1 MALVMGPMS
10 CDTHSMAESTFPVTE
25 RTRVRR
31 LPQRATHE
39 RAVVHA
45 ILDAGLVCHVG
56 LVEAGR
62 PVVIPTAYA
71 RVDDTLVL
79 HGSTRSRT
87 LMAAAD
93 GVDLCC
99 TVTLL
104 DGLVLARSAFH
115 HSINYRSV
123 VAFGRARVIED
134 EPGRIAALR
143 AFTER
148 LYPGR
153 WDEVREPS
161 AQELKATMVLA
172 LPLTEAVAKV
182 RTGPPVDDEE
192 DYALPVWAGVVPLSL
207 AKGEAEADERLFA
220 GTTPP
225 VRVWPGR

>member
-1 MALVMGPMS
+1 MALAMEPMS
-10 CDTHSMAESTFPVTE
+10 CDTRSMAESLVVTE

-31 LPQRATHE
+31 IPQRASHDL
-39 RAVVHA
+39 AVIHA

-56 LVEAGR
+56 LVEDGR

-71 RVDDTLVL
+71 RVGDTIVL
-79 HGSTRSRT
+79 HGSSRSRT
-87 LMAAAD
+87 MMAAAA
-93 GVDLCC
+93 GAELCC

-115 HSINYRSV
+115 HSLNYRSV
-123 VAFGRARVIED
+123 VAFGR
-134 EPGRIAALR
+134 GRAVEGHEERMEALR

-153 WDEVREPS
+153 WDAVREPS
-161 AQELKATMVLA
+161 AQEMKATLVVA

-182 RTGPPVDDEE
+182 REGGPIDDED

-207 AKGEAEADERLFA
+207 EKGEAEPDDRLVP

-225 VRVWPGR
+225 TRVWPGA

>member
-1 MALVMGPMS
+1 MALVMGPLS
-10 CDTHSMAESTFPVTE
+10 CDIRSMAESFPVTD

-31 LPQRATHE
+31 LPQRASYD

-56 LVEAGR
+56 LVEDAR

-71 RVDDTLVL
+71 RVDDTIVL

-87 LMAAAD
+87 LMAAAA
-93 GVDLCC
+93 GADLCC

-115 HSINYRSV
+115 HSVNYRSV
-123 VAFGRARVIED
+123 VAFGRAQVIED
-134 EPGRIAALR
+134 HDGRVAALR

-153 WDEVREPS
+153 WDQVREPS
-161 AQELKATMVLA
+161 AQEIKATLVLA
-172 LPLTEAVAKV
+172 LPLTEVVAKV
-182 RTGPPVDDEE
+182 RTGPPIDDED

-207 AKGEAEADERLFA
+207 AKGEAEPDERLFP

-225 VRVWPGR
+225 TRVWPR

>member
-1 MALVMGPMS
+1 MALAMEPMA
-10 CDTHSMAESTFPVTE
+10 CDTGSMAESLVVTE
-25 RTRVRR
+25 RTHVRR
-31 LPQRATHE
+31 IPQRASHE
-39 RAVVHA
+39 RAVIHA

-56 LVEAGR
+56 LVEDGR

-71 RVDDTLVL
+71 RVGDTIVL
-79 HGSTRSRT
+79 HGSSRSRT
-87 LMAAAD
+87 MMAAAA
-93 GVDLCC
+93 GADLCC

-115 HSINYRSV
+115 HSVNYRSV
-123 VAFGRARVIED
+123 VAFGRGRAIED
-134 EPGRIAALR
+134 HDERTAALR

-153 WDEVREPS
+153 WDAVREPS
-161 AQELKATMVLA
+161 AQEMKATLVVS

-182 RTGPPVDDEE
+182 REGGPIDDED

-207 AKGEAEADERLFA
+207 EKGDAEPDDRLVA

-225 VRVWPGR
+225 ARVWPMR

>member
-1 MALVMGPMS
+1 MALVMGPLS
-10 CDTHSMAESTFPVTE
+10 CDTPSMAESLPVTE

-31 LPQRATHE
+31 VPQRATYD
-39 RAVVHA
+39 RAVIHA

-56 LVEAGR
+56 LVEGGR

-71 RVDDTLVL
+71 RLGDTIVL

-87 LMAAAD
+87 LVAAAA
-93 GVDLCC
+93 GGELCC

-115 HSINYRSV
+115 HSLNYRSV
-123 VAFGRARVIED
+123 VAFGRARAVED
-134 EPGRIAALR
+134 PDERVAALH

-153 WDEVREPS
+153 WEVVRPPS
-161 AQELKATMVLA
+161 EQEMKATLIVA
-172 LPLTEAVAKV
+172 LPLTEAVAKI
-182 RTGPPVDDEE
+182 REGAPIDDED

-207 AKGEAEADERLFA
+207 VTGAAQADDRLA
-220 GTTPP
+220 PGMTPP
-225 VRVWPGR
+225 ARVWPR